1 MKYPEHKFNI
11 KLAKQKASRKKI
23 RKVMEIT
30 GISKKEAKWLITEGM
45 FIRTTKI
52 PKKVAS
58 RTRECLESV
67 GIKFNVYKKKKKY
80 TFKPGYR

>member
-11 KLAKQKASRKKI
+11 KLAKQKASNKKI
-23 RKVMEIT
+23 RKVVEIA
-30 GISKKEAKWLITEGM
+30 GVSKKEAKWLITEGM
-45 FIRTTKI
+45 FIRRKI